1 MQELLYAPLP
11 EGSTVL
17 EKLKRNPQDYGILA
31 HRIGIDYWYYYESA
45 GAKSAA
51 SQWFDEAVSFLK
63 YDASNAEDTEV
74 LFKSAQIY
82 SGIASYYE
90 KLGRQDAEGK
100 RHEDFYRYWKDLK
113 KLWRLQGGGHEM
125 TVIRR
130 QIAEEILSVLTV
142 KASQLYEAGERR
154 SEIEEIIKEV
164 EIFLKEE
171 VMSAEEKKQKGEVWR
186 GAGQYDAACA
196 AVERVFSDERG
207 NTIEES
213 RKKIREKG
221 KEESTDK

>member
-1 MQELLYAPLP
+1 
-11 EGSTVL
+11 
-17 EKLKRNPQDYGILA
+17 
-31 HRIGIDYWYYYESA
+31 
-45 GAKSAA
+45 
-51 SQWFDEAVSFLK
+51 
-63 YDASNAEDTEV
+63 
-74 LFKSAQIY
+74 
-82 SGIASYYE
+82 
-90 KLGRQDAEGK
+90 
-100 RHEDFYRYWKDLK
+100 
-113 KLWRLQGGGHEM
+113 M